1 MLFQHKHTHTFIPP
15 YPHFS
20 YSPVSLSSYQ
30 ACFLAARSH
39 PPPIS
44 DVYLSFVSQSLRW
57 YHSIIVILW
66 CWIIVLISVWSFFAY
81 AKTVDDYD
89 VISPLSPILLFRI
102 TTTPRNL
109 NITILK
115 CVFSHFFTS
124 VFFAIYRYTFFFVL
138 KLNPAIWYLHSYS
151 LASVRVFN

>member
-1 MLFQHKHTHTFIPP
+1 MIICCSSTHTHTFIPP
-15 YPHFS
+15 YS
-20 YSPVSLSSYQ
+20 RTSLLLLLCPLVAIQLVFGGTEPSSSYKWCLSLV
-30 ACFLAARSH
+30 CF
-39 PPPIS
+39 
-44 DVYLSFVSQSLRW
+44 
-57 YHSIIVILW
+57 SIIALISFDNSNIMT

-124 VFFAIYRYTFFFVL
+124 VFFAIYRYTFFLF
-138 KLNPAIWYLHSYS
+138 
-151 LASVRVFN
+151 